1 MEQALSYD
9 CRVHFYGAGKLIRI
23 SFEIAS
29 LAGMCGSDC
38 SSADSDPCLHSFTAK
53 AVSSEENGYFA
64 AFHILFTCNSQSR
77 PRAV

>member
-23 SFEIAS
+23 SFEIPS
-29 LAGMCGSDC
+29 LAGMCGNDC
-38 SSADSDPCLHSFTAK
+38 SSADSAPCLHPFTDK